1 MGERKDTATRG
12 MIGVGDRKLHDG
24 GGYYHTHRF
33 AILPAMVTQ
42 TPRPRRPRPLLDPRL
57 RERSIYLLPNLFT
70 TTALFAGFFSIVQ
83 AMGGQFE
90 LAAVA
95 IFIAMV
101 MDGLDG
107 RVARMTHTQSAFGAE
122 YDSLS
127 DMVSFGV
134 APALVLYVW
143 ALKPMGK
150 LGWIAA
156 FIYCAGA
163 ALRLARFNT
172 KLDESDKRWFQG
184 LPSPAAAAL
193 LAGLVWVANSNGLT
207 GTATLF
213 GIIHMKWVAW
223 GVTVFAGLTMVS
235 NLRYYSGK
243 DFNLRRSVPF
253 VVLLGVVLGFVL
265 VSYSPA
271 EVLFG
276 LFVIYVLSGYAE
288 WMGRRLPSKRVG
300 SRI

>member
-1 MGERKDTATRG
+1 MAN
-12 MIGVGDRKLHDG
+12 
-24 GGYYHTHRF
+24 
-33 AILPAMVTQ
+33 Q
-42 TPRPRRPRPLLDPRL
+42 TPRPRKPRPLLDPKI

-70 TTALFAGFFSIVQ
+70 TSALFAGFYSIVQ
-83 AMGGQFE
+83 AMGGHFE

-107 RVARMTHTQSAFGAE
+107 RVARMTRTQSAFGAE

-134 APALVLYVW
+134 APALVIYVW

-193 LAGLVWVANSNGLT
+193 LAGLIWVANSNGVS
-207 GTATLF
+207 GSEVFF
-213 GIIHMKWVAW
+213 GWIHMKWLAW
-223 GVTVFAGLTMVS
+223 ATTVFAGLTMVS
-235 NLRYYSGK
+235 NLRYFSGK

-253 VVLLGVVLGFVL
+253 VALLLIVLAFVL

-271 EVLFG
+271 EVLFA
-276 LFVIYVLSGYAE
+276 LFVGYGLSGYAG
-288 WMGRRLPSKRVG
+288 WAMRRLWAPSQDAPRV
-300 SRI
+300 

>member
-1 MGERKDTATRG
+1 MANYSPER
-12 MIGVGDRKLHDG
+12 
-24 GGYYHTHRF
+24 
-33 AILPAMVTQ
+33 
-42 TPRPRRPRPLLDPRL
+42 RRRRRTLIAPQL

-70 TTALFAGFFSIVQ
+70 TAALFGGFYSIVQ
-83 AMGGQFE
+83 AMAGHFE
-90 LAAVA
+90 LAAIA
-95 IFIAMV
+95 IFVAMV
-101 MDGLDG
+101 LDGLDG

-134 APALVLYVW
+134 APSLVLYVW

-172 KLDESDKRWFQG
+172 KLDESDKRYFHG

-193 LAGLVWVANSNGLT
+193 LAGLVWVAHDNDFSADGYF
-207 GTATLF
+207 F
-213 GIIHMKWVAW
+213 GWLAVKWVAW
-223 GVTVFAGLTMVS
+223 VTTVFAGLTMVS
-235 NLRYYSGK
+235 DLKYLSGK
-243 DFNLRRSVPF
+243 DFDLRRSVPF
-253 VVLLGVVLGFVL
+253 VVILAIVLFFVL

-271 EVLFG
+271 EVLFA
-276 LFVIYVLSGYAE
+276 LFVIYGFSGYVE
-288 WMGRRLPSKRVG
+288 WVIRRFRTIG
-300 SRI
+300 

>member
-1 MGERKDTATRG
+1 MATQ
-12 MIGVGDRKLHDG
+12 
-24 GGYYHTHRF
+24 
-33 AILPAMVTQ
+33 A
-42 TPRPRRPRPLLDPRL
+42 PRPRRPKPLLDPKI

-70 TTALFAGFFSIVQ
+70 TSALFAGFYSIVQ
-83 AMGGQFE
+83 AMGGHFE
-90 LAAVA
+90 QAAVA

-107 RVARMTHTQSAFGAE
+107 RVARLTHTQSAFGAE

-134 APALVLYVW
+134 APSLVMYVW

-193 LAGLVWVANSNGLT
+193 LAGLIWVANSNEVSGDQIFM
-207 GTATLF
+207 GWM
-213 GIIHMKWVAW
+213 HMKWVAW
-223 GVTVFAGLTMVS
+223 VTTVFAGLTMVS
-235 NLRYYSGK
+235 NLRYFSGK

-253 VVLLGVVLGFVL
+253 VVLLLIVLGIVL
-265 VSYSPA
+265 ISYSPA
-271 EVLFG
+271 EVLFF
-276 LFVIYVLSGYAE
+276 LFVAYGLSGYAG
-288 WMGRRLPSKRVG
+288 WATRRLQSSQSMPRV
-300 SRI
+300 